1 MSHSA
6 LEKKKRKIIV
16 LGAGISGLAAAR
28 RLLALGADVSLWES
42 SSRVGGVIDTVQRGG
57 LQFEQSTDNFI
68 TTVPTVIE
76 LCRELGLEDDL
87 VQTNNR
93 DRRTYVVR
101 KGRLHPLPDGFM
113 MLAPTKLWPMV
124 VTPLL
129 SPFGKLRAGLELL
142 IPRKKDSADETI
154 GRFARRRLGREA
166 TERIVEPLLSGIYA
180 GDAEKISLE
189 ATLPRF
195 RELERKYRS
204 LIVAMTLGQRAARRA
219 KRQEESGARYSLFM
233 TLRSGLAEL
242 PKAIARRFPEGTL
255 RLNRRAVSVRRQGAD
270 RWLVSDDAGQSE
282 TCDGVICAL
291 PSYVAGE
298 LFTESVP
305 EAARFYNTME
315 QTGCAVCSMAFKT
328 EQIRAKFAG
337 MGFVVP
343 TIEGGIL
350 VAGSFSSHKYPHRAP
365 EGITLLRLFV
375 GGARAP
381 EVVEMEPEA
390 LMKRVLDE
398 IRPMLRIEGEPFDT
412 ELARWPRGMPQY
424 YLGHLDRL
432 AELDKALER
441 YPGLA
446 LCGNSFR
453 GVGIPACVESGYRAA
468 EGLCGQVKE
477 S

>member
-1 MSHSA
+1 
-6 LEKKKRKIIV
+6 
-16 LGAGISGLAAAR
+16 
-28 RLLALGADVSLWES
+28 
-42 SSRVGGVIDTVQRGG
+42 
-57 LQFEQSTDNFI
+57 
-68 TTVPTVIE
+68 
-76 LCRELGLEDDL
+76 
-87 VQTNNR
+87 
-93 DRRTYVVR
+93 
-101 KGRLHPLPDGFM
+101 
-113 MLAPTKLWPMV
+113 
-124 VTPLL
+124 
-129 SPFGKLRAGLELL
+129 
-142 IPRKKDSADETI
+142 
-154 GRFARRRLGREA
+154 
-166 TERIVEPLLSGIYA
+166 
-180 GDAEKISLE
+180 
-189 ATLPRF
+189 
-195 RELERKYRS
+195 
-204 LIVAMTLGQRAARRA
+204 
-219 KRQEESGARYSLFM
+219 
-233 TLRSGLAEL
+233 
-242 PKAIARRFPEGTL
+242 
-255 RLNRRAVSVRRQGAD
+255 
-270 RWLVSDDAGQSE
+270 
-282 TCDGVICAL
+282 
-291 PSYVAGE
+291 
-298 LFTESVP
+298 
-305 EAARFYNTME
+305 
-315 QTGCAVCSMAFKT
+315 
-328 EQIRAKFAG
+328 

-390 LMKRVLDE
+390 LTKRVLDE